1 MAKTPFTDYYEKN
14 CPTTCIQTS
23 GLSAGLPAGYQG
35 NSEVGH
41 LNIGAGR
48 IVYQSL
54 TRIDK
59 SISDGDFFENKA
71 FLKAIHC
78 AKNNNSTLHLMG
90 LIQEEGVHAVT
101 RHCISLLELCKRQ
114 GLDRVAIHAIT
125 DGRDTPPKS
134 AEEHLAFLEA
144 GIKKIGIGRVVSV
157 IGRYYAMDRDTR
169 WDRTE
174 RAFRAVVEGQ
184 GECVADWRAA
194 IASAYGAG
202 ETDEFIK
209 PRLID
214 YKGMAQNDS
223 FIFFNFRFDRTRQ
236 LTKAIV
242 EPAFEPFKRPFTV
255 GCFVAMTH
263 YYDNGP
269 FDEAYPEVQNANILG
284 EVLANRGLKQFR
296 SAETE
301 KYAHVT
307 FFFNSLRNEPF
318 AGEDR
323 CLVPSPKVATYDL
336 KPEMSAFEVRD
347 KLVEAARSGVYDVII
362 CNFAN
367 GDMVGHTGVYDA
379 IIKAVETVDTCVH
392 DVVEAAVAAG
402 GACIITADH
411 GNAEQTKLE
420 DGSPMTAHT
429 TNPVPL
435 TIIGAGT
442 FTLHSDGKLCDIA
455 PTMLELLGIEKPV
468 DMTGKSLIV
477 RDIPKKVESKPKG
490 RRMPV
495 TRQSGK
501 KSSKKR
507 TPAQGRDVSRKKR
520 TRKQVQPKVQ
530 KKRIIR
536 KSLKKTTQKRI
547 LRKSSVPVS
556 KRKKRAH

>member
-1 MAKTPFTDYYEKN
+1 MGMRPVCLIIRDGWGRGREEPSNAIYMAKTPFTDHYEKN
-14 CPTTCIQTS
+14 FPTTIVETS

-59 SISDGDFFENKA
+59 SVSDGDFFTNKA
-71 FLKAIHC
+71 FLKAIDC
-78 AKNNNSTLHLMG
+78 AKRNNSTLHLMG

-101 RHCISLLELCKRQ
+101 RHCISLLELCKKQ

-134 AEEHLAFLEA
+134 VEEHISFLEQ
-144 GIKKIGIGRVVSV
+144 GIKKAGVGRIVSV
-157 IGRYYAMDRDTR
+157 IGRYFAMDRDTR

-174 RAFRAVVEGQ
+174 RAYRAVVQGQ
-184 GECVADWRAA
+184 GEQVADWRTA
-194 IASAYGAG
+194 IAHAYASG
-202 ETDEFIK
+202 ENDEFIK

-214 YKGMAQNDS
+214 YRGMAENDA

-236 LTKAIV
+236 LTKAFV
-242 EPAFEPFKRPFTV
+242 EPEFTPFERPFTLS
-255 GCFVAMTH
+255 CFVAMTH
-263 YYDNGP
+263 YYDNGR
-269 FDEAYPEVQNANILG
+269 FDEAYPEVQNKNILG
-284 EVLANRGLKQFR
+284 EVLAARGLKQFR

-318 AGEDR
+318 DGEDR
-323 CLVPSPKVATYDL
+323 CLIPSPNVATYDL

-347 KLVEAARSGVYDVII
+347 KLVAAVKSGVYDAVI

-367 GDMVGHTGVYDA
+367 GDMVGHTGVYEA

-392 DVVEAAVAAG
+392 DVVEAIVAAG
-402 GACIITADH
+402 GVCIISAD
-411 GNAEQTKLE
+411 
-420 DGSPMTAHT
+420 SPMTAHT

-435 TIIGAGT
+435 TIIGAGN
-442 FTLHSDGKLCDIA
+442 FRLRPDGKLCDIA
-455 PTMLELLGIEKPV
+455 PTMLELLGIEKPA
-468 DMTGKSLIV
+468 DMTGSSLIV
-477 RDIPKKVESKPKG
+477 R
-490 RRMPV
+490 
-495 TRQSGK
+495 
-501 KSSKKR
+501 
-507 TPAQGRDVSRKKR
+507 
-520 TRKQVQPKVQ
+520 
-530 KKRIIR
+530 
-536 KSLKKTTQKRI
+536 
-547 LRKSSVPVS
+547 
-556 KRKKRAH
+556 

>member
-1 MAKTPFTDYYEKN
+1 MGIRPVSLIIRDGWGKGREEPSNAIYSARTPFTDQYEKN
-14 CPTTCIQTS
+14 WPTTVIQTS

-59 SISDGDFFENKA
+59 SVSDGDFFTNKA
-71 FLKAIHC
+71 FLKAIGC
-78 AKNNNSTLHLMG
+78 AKRNNSTLHLMG

-101 RHCISLLELCKRQ
+101 RHCIALLELCAQQ
-114 GLDRVAIHAIT
+114 GLDRIAIHAIT

-134 AEEHLAFLEA
+134 AEEHLAYLEQ
-144 GIKKIGIGRVVSV
+144 GIKKVGVGRIVSV
-157 IGRYYAMDRDTR
+157 IGRYYAMDRDNR

-174 RAFRAVVEGQ
+174 RAYRAIVQGQ
-184 GECVADWRAA
+184 GEQVADWRAA
-194 IASAYGAG
+194 IAGAYAAG
-202 ETDEFIK
+202 ESDEFIK

-214 YKGMAQNDS
+214 FKGMSEKDA

-236 LTKAIV
+236 LTKAMV
-242 EPAFEPFKRPFTV
+242 EPDFAHFERPFTL

-263 YYDNGP
+263 YYDDGR
-269 FDEAYPEVQNANILG
+269 FDEAYPEVQNKNILG
-284 EVLANRGLKQFR
+284 EVLAARGLKQFR

-318 AGEDR
+318 DGEDR

-347 KLVEAARSGVYDVII
+347 KLVEAVKGGKYDAII

-367 GDMVGHTGVYDA
+367 GDMVGHTGVYEA
-379 IIKAVETVDTCVH
+379 IVKAVETVDTCVH
-392 DVVEAAVAAG
+392 DVVEAVVAAG
-402 GACIITADH
+402 GACMITADH
-411 GNAEQTKLE
+411 GNAEQTQLE

-435 TIIGAGT
+435 TLIGAGN
-442 FTLHSDGKLCDIA
+442 FNLRPDGKLCDIA
-455 PTMLELLGIEKPV
+455 PTFLELLGIKKPPE
-468 DMTGKSLIV
+468 MTGSSLIV
-477 RDIPKKVESKPKG
+477 R
-490 RRMPV
+490 
-495 TRQSGK
+495 
-501 KSSKKR
+501 
-507 TPAQGRDVSRKKR
+507 
-520 TRKQVQPKVQ
+520 
-530 KKRIIR
+530 
-536 KSLKKTTQKRI
+536 
-547 LRKSSVPVS
+547 
-556 KRKKRAH
+556 